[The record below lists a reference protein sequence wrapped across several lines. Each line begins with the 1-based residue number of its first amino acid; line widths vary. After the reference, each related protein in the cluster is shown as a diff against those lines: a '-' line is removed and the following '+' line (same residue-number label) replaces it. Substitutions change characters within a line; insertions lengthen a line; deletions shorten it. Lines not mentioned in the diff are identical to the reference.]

1 MIADLSRFPQFQIGV
16 VENSLTVFPGFDES
30 VCDTW
35 SIVLDMEFHAIP
47 LAILKA
53 SVALI
58 WIEDFRS
65 KGAIW

>member
-1 MIADLSRFPQFQIGV
+1 MIADLSCFPQFQIGV
-16 VENSLTVFPGFDES
+16 VENSLTVFPGFNES
-30 VCDTW
+30 VCDPW

-58 WIEDFRS
+58 GIENFRPES
-65 KGAIW
+65 AIW